1 MTPNPEPPTDNQTGN
16 SHSAVEM
23 EKLRLEVAELRWKVK
38 WFYKIAQNISIVTAF
53 IAVVA
58 FVVSVYQYN
67 SARDRELKKPVWE
80 RQLAVA
86 FEISNTAAAIAAT
99 IDPDNVE
106 RKKSVDRFWQLY
118 YGPSI
123 FVEDE
128 PLKQAM
134 IDFGDCLNGQS
145 KCGSEAEQSARLPE
159 LSLNLT
165 NQCRSAIGLTW
176 QLHLDDLYKNRVQT
190 TPSPLP

>member
-1 MTPNPEPPTDNQTGN
+1 MTPNPESPTDNQTVN

-23 EKLRLEVAELRWKVK
+23 EKLKLEVAELRWKVK
-38 WFYKIAQNISIVTAF
+38 WYYRIAQNISIVTAF
-53 IAVVA
+53 IAVAA
-58 FVVSVYQYN
+58 FVVSVFQYN

-80 RQLAVA
+80 KQLAVA
-86 FEISNTAAAIAAT
+86 FEISNTAAAIAT
-99 IDPDNVE
+99 TLDPDNVE

-128 PLKQAM
+128 SLKQAM
-134 IDFGDCLNGQS
+134 IDFGDCLNGQN

-165 NQCRSAIGLTW
+165 NKCRSAMGLTW
-176 QLHLDDLYKNRVQT
+176 QLNLEDLYKNRVQT